1 MNTELTAA
9 AQRAQDATFVA
20 TCKWQALQERLPL
33 RWPTPPDI
41 PPCPKKTYRS
51 HYVYR
56 GARDLDQPATW
67 EHVSDF
73 DLVLRLIDFDG
84 LRPVL
89 AQRLGW
95 VSARGYEPF
104 DPLSF
109 FLLLGWQITNHWNR
123 TATLRHLADA
133 RYADYA
139 HRFGFEKGV
148 LPTEGGVR
156 YFLTAL
162 GQHAE
167 GDPILIDEAAQL
179 CVGEQRLNALIT
191 QSVELIRAAGV
202 LSTDAWSHAL
212 ICPDGMIH
220 AAASRMDCTAVTDT
234 CYQPT
239 TPETPRACPAQ
250 DKGHQGCACNTLDC
264 ASLCQHAPARDADAR
279 VVYYAGSN
287 RPAGSPNQTTNPGSA
302 PAPRGKLFYG
312 YRSLPLQLSDAT
324 RRFSLI
330 LSDDFRPANEREEP
344 SIAAQLLQLS
354 ERYPTLH
361 VDAVAGDA
369 AFGCDLTLRLVH
381 DRLRARRVI
390 DLRAHETDRDKAQWP
405 VRGYDD
411 KGRPVCPFGYTFTA
425 NGFDAT
431 RLRHKWVCGHACQHG
446 RTPCVQLPEVVY
458 PPPREAC
465 AYLGEAH
472 PHGEVRNIAARFG
485 DGSMRLVRD
494 IPVGTPTWKA
504 FYHRARNAVESRNA
518 TMESWDLKR
527 LPVYGLARGKA
538 LVFQADVWLNLTTLA
553 RLVREATLASQV
565 T

>member
-1 MNTELTAA
+1 MHAELTAA
-9 AQRAQDATFVA
+9 AQRRQDAAFIS
-20 TCKWQALQERLPL
+20 TCRWQALREQLPL
-33 RWPTPPDI
+33 RWPTPPDT

-56 GARDLDQPATW
+56 GATDLDNPALW
-67 EHVSDF
+67 EALSDF

-89 AQRLGW
+89 AHRLGW
-95 VSARGYEPF
+95 VSARGYAPF

-123 TATLRHLADA
+123 TATLRHVAAA

-139 HRFGFEKGV
+139 QRFGFEKGV
-148 LPTEGGVR
+148 FPTEGGVR

-162 GQHAE
+162 GQHSAGE
-167 GDPILIDEAAQL
+167 LITVDANQQL
-179 CVGEQRLNALIT
+179 HVGRQRLNALIA
-191 QSVELIRAAGV
+191 QSVELIRTAGL
-202 LSTDAWSHAL
+202 LSPAAWSQAL

-220 AAASRMDCTAVTDT
+220 AAASHMDCTAVTET

-239 TPETPRACPAQ
+239 TAQTPRPCPAKE
-250 DKGHQGCACNTLDC
+250 KGRQGCGCNTLAC
-264 ASLCQHAPARDADAR
+264 ASVCQHAPARDAQAR

-287 RPAGSPNQTTNPGSA
+287 RPAGSPNQPTNPVTATS
-302 PAPRGKLFYG
+302 PRGKLFYG
-312 YRSLPLQLSDAT
+312 YRSLPLQLSDAP

-344 SIAAQLLQLS
+344 PIAAQLLQLA
-354 ERYPTLH
+354 ELYPTLH

-369 AFGCDLTLRLVH
+369 AFGYDLTLHIVRDHLH
-381 DRLRARRVI
+381 ARRVI
-390 DLRAHETDRDKAQWP
+390 DLRAHESDRDKLQWP

-411 KGRPVCPFGYTFTA
+411 NGRPVCPFGYTFTA

-431 RLRHKWVCGHACQHG
+431 RRRHKWVCGHACQQG
-446 RTPCVQLPEVVY
+446 RPPRVQLPEVVY
-458 PPPREAC
+458 PPPEC
-465 AYLGEAH
+465 GYQSPAH
-472 PHGEVRNIAARFG
+472 PHGEVRNIAERFG
-485 DGSMRLVRD
+485 DGSLRLVRD
-494 IPVGTPTWKA
+494 IPVGTPTWKE

-518 TMESWDLKR
+518 TLEGWGLKR
-527 LPVYGLARGKA
+527 LPVYGLPRGKA
-538 LVFQADVWLNLTTLA
+538 LILQADVWLNLTTLA
-553 RLVREATLASQV
+553 RLVREATQASPV